1 MTVKPAKHLSAAAKR
16 KWRKL
21 QAEYQVID
29 GGGIFLLNVLLESW
43 DQAAAARKLMAEEGF
58 VLENP
63 STGHKRAHPAAAIL
77 KEARQS
83 MFKALSML
91 GLEAAEHR
99 DLTEGGD
106 W

>member
-1 MTVKPAKHLSAAAKR
+1 MDAKPAKHLSRAAKR
-16 KWRKL
+16 KWRAL
-21 QAEYQVID
+21 QAEYSIVD
-29 GGGIFLLNVLLESW
+29 GGGLFLLNALMEAW
-43 DQAAAARKLMAEEGF
+43 DQAAVAREIMHREGL

-83 MFKALSML
+83 MFKALGML
-91 GLEAAEHR
+91 GLDAAEQR

>member
-1 MTVKPAKHLSAAAKR
+1 MAIEPPKHLSRAAKR

-21 QAEYQVID
+21 QEEYSIVD
-29 GGGIFLLNVLLESW
+29 GGGLLLLSTLMDAW
-43 DQAAAARKLMAEEGF
+43 DQAAAARNIMERDGF
-58 VLENP
+58 ILENP

-91 GLEAAEHR
+91 GLEAADEQ
-99 DLTEGGD
+99 DLTEGGG